1 MQSNKI
7 SHFFDWRGPSVTMD
21 TACSSS
27 LTAVHFAC
35 QSIRNYESKIA
46 LVGGCNLNLIPE
58 FFINYSTSRYEARCC
73 SLVHD

>member
-35 QSIRNYESKIA
+35 QSIRNRESDVA

-58 FFINYSTSRYEARCC
+58 FFINYSTSR
-73 SLVHD
+73 